1 LNKQIL
7 HTLLIGAGKITIL
20 LLFTTFSVTAQKN
33 YALQVLPAELAE
45 ATEIKGLNLRT
56 DFPNRAAC
64 TRYIE
69 ELPELLHTKGYITSS
84 QDSIVYDSTAARIWL
99 YLGKKYTWSAIRV
112 NEATDSALKAMRIN
126 LAQWQNRSAKP
137 DELYRVQQRILAYYQ
152 ERGYP
157 FTKISLDSVQI
168 TGEQV
173 TAVLNTNKGIIHR
186 IDSIRVNGKA
196 RVSTSLLQRHLNI
209 PNGSIYKKSTLDAV
223 GKKIIE
229 LPYIQQTYPPD
240 LTMLGGSSV
249 LNVYLQPR
257 KSSQVNILLGIIPA
271 PTPVQSPQ
279 QKTKL
284 LVTGDA
290 NILLN
295 NSLGAGETIGLT
307 YQKLALG
314 APRLNLLYRHPYI
327 FRSAFGAE
335 FAFEMYKR
343 DSAYLNLDVL
353 AGVRYQAGAYQA
365 GRVFFQHQKTNAY
378 PDTAV
383 IKAIKKLPDNLDVK
397 IYNIGVGYEFNNT
410 DYRRNPGKGN
420 ELGVTVAFGTKKII
434 VNPGITALKDLASPG
449 FNFASLYDSIKTN
462 TFQFKLKTNAA
473 HYFRAGKTS
482 VLKTAINGGVLLSQN
497 YLRNELFQL
506 GGYKL
511 LRGFDEES
519 IFAAQYLV
527 GTAEYRYRL
536 PGPDSYFFGFTD
548 FGYAQNK
555 LNNQPQDHFYIGAGL
570 GLTFATK
577 AGLFNV
583 SLAAGKR
590 DDLQFGFKQ
599 TKIHFG
605 YINLF

>member
-1 LNKQIL
+1 LNKHIL
-7 HTLLIGAGKITIL
+7 HTMFAGAGKITIL
-20 LLFTTFSVTAQKN
+20 LLLITFSAKAQQN
-33 YALQVLPAELAE
+33 YGLYILPAETGETAV
-45 ATEIKGLNLRT
+45 IKELELRT
-56 DFPNRAAC
+56 GFPNRAAC
-64 TRYIE
+64 ARYIE
-69 ELPELLHTKGYITSS
+69 ELPTLLRSKGYITSS
-84 QDSIVYDSTAARIWL
+84 QDSIAYDSTAARLWL
-99 YLGKKYTWSAIRV
+99 YLGRKYTWAHIGV
-112 NEATDSALKAMRIN
+112 NEATDTALKAMRIN
-126 LAQWQNRSAKP
+126 PAQWQNKPAKP
-137 DELYRVQQRILAYYQ
+137 DELYTVQQKILAYYQ

-157 FTKISLDSVQI
+157 FTRISLDSMNINGENI
-168 TGEQV
+168 TAILRTE
-173 TAVLNTNKGIIHR
+173 KGIIHR

-196 RVSTSLLQRHLNI
+196 RISTALLQRHLNI

-223 GKKIIE
+223 SRKLVE
-229 LPYIQQTYPPD
+229 LPYVQQAYPPD

-249 LNVYLQPR
+249 LNVYLQPK

-307 YQKLALG
+307 YQKLATG

-353 AGVRYQAGAYQA
+353 AGVRYQSGANQSA
-365 GRVFFQHQKTNAY
+365 RVFFQHQKTNAY

-383 IKAIKKLPDNLDVK
+383 IKVTRRLPDNLDVK

-420 ELGVTVAFGTKKII
+420 EWAATIAFGTKKII
-434 VNPGITALKDLASPG
+434 VNPGITALKDPASPG
-449 FNFASLYDSIKTN
+449 YDFAKLYDTLKTN

-473 HYFRAGKTS
+473 HYFPAGKTG
-482 VLKTAINGGVLLSQN
+482 VLKAAVNGGVLISQN

-548 FGYAQNK
+548 LGYAQNK

-590 DDLQFGFKQ
+590 DDLQFGLKQ
-599 TKIHFG
+599 AKIHFG